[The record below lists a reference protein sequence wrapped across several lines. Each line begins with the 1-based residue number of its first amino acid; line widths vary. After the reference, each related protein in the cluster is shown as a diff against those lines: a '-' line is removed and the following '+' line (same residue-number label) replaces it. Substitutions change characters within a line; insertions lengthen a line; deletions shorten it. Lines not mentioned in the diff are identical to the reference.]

1 MKFSPASLLARWF
14 GLAALVM
21 AAGPAT
27 AQQPIQFT
35 KPADQDLS
43 AKARPTPPPTA
54 RRNSADAFNAPSPL
68 FGPKTPTVN
77 FDILPGSP
85 NQNQF
90 SAANAAKWKKILE
103 DKKNWPF
110 MTPEQVLGISTPEQ
124 LLGLPDPKEDPKLS
138 AVERFLQRP
147 DRLAAAGATNG
158 FSHPD
163 AVYWRDDSAKDLF
176 HRSEASSQFAKSLG
190 GSIPGTAKNS
200 NPMFNLN
207 PDAGLDVNNKADA
220 DSADPFGTQQ
230 PLTRQTPEQ
239 LEAIKSFRALLE
251 SSAPEKPPEPARFTY
266 QPAAAPNPNLQTV
279 PAFNP
284 SGRSFTALESG
295 IGKPVGIAP
304 LSGITG
310 PRLAPAKKTTS
321 LVQLP
326 PWLSD
331 TPATFAPL
339 QRQF

>member
-1 MKFSPASLLARWF
+1 MKFCPASLLARWF

-43 AKARPTPPPTA
+43 AKARPATPPTA

-68 FGPKTPTVN
+68 FGSKTPTVN

-103 DKKNWPF
+103 DKKNWAL
-110 MTPEQVLGISTPEQ
+110 MTPEQNLGIRRRSKFWAIT
-124 LLGLPDPKEDPKLS
+124 DPKEDSKLS
-138 AVERFLQRP
+138 AEERFLRQ
-147 DRLAAAGATNG
+147 DRLAAVGATNG
-158 FSHPD
+158 FSHAD
-163 AVYWRDDSAKDLF
+163 AAYWRDDSAMDLF

-190 GSIPGTAKNS
+190 GSIPGTAKNP
-200 NPMFNLN
+200 NPMFNPN
-207 PDAGLDVNNKADA
+207 PDAGLDVNNNADA
-220 DSADPFGTQQ
+220 DPANPFGMQQ
-230 PLTRQTPEQ
+230 PLVRQTPEQ
-239 LEAIKSFRALLE
+239 LEDIKSFRALLE

-266 QPAAAPNPNLQTV
+266 QPAAAPNQNLQTA

-304 LSGITG
+304 LPGITG
-310 PRLAPAKKTTS
+310 SRLAPAKKTTS

-331 TPATFAPL
+331 TPQTITPP